1 MGLVSRQERVFN
13 RSLSSTVSMA
23 WCSMLARSQRGWA
36 AWLLLVLALAPQWGW
51 AQSVVFINPGRGNEA
66 YWRTASE
73 AMAAAAASLRMSL
86 EVRYAERNPLQA
98 ISIARE
104 LAARPKA
111 GRPRFVVFVN
121 ESSVAPEILRT
132 LEAAQIDSFM
142 AFNGVQASAHA
153 QLGRPRETFKH
164 WLGSLEPQAE
174 EAGYLTAK
182 ALIEVA
188 RASRMAQASDGK
200 LQMLAIAG
208 DRSTSS
214 SIERNAGMRRAVAE
228 AGDVELQ
235 QEVFGE
241 WRRERAAEQMRVLMQ
256 RYPQARTVWA
266 GNDEM
271 ALGAMEAWRA
281 AGGRPGRD
289 GFFSAIN
296 TSAAALTAIRT
307 GELAALA
314 GGHFMAGAWAMVMLY
329 DYAHDR
335 DFEPEGLELQRSMFV
350 MFDPLLADRFEQRF
364 SAARKP
370 LDFRKHSK
378 ALNPKLGRYSF
389 EIEKLL
395 R

>member
-1 MGLVSRQERVFN
+1 MIAFP
-13 RSLSSTVSMA
+13 
-23 WCSMLARSQRGWA
+23 QRGWA
-36 AWLLLVLALAPQWGW
+36 AWLLLMLALAPQWGW
-51 AQSVVFINPGRGNEA
+51 AQSVVFINPGRSNEA
-66 YWRTASE
+66 YWRTASD
-73 AMAAAAASLRMSL
+73 AMAAAAVSLGMPL
-86 EVRYAERNPLQA
+86 EIRYAERNPLQA

-104 LAARPKA
+104 LAARPRA
-111 GRPRFVVFVN
+111 CRPRFVMFVN

-142 AFNGVQASAHA
+142 AFNGIQESVRA

-188 RASRMAQASDGK
+188 RASRVAQASDGK

-228 AGDVELQ
+228 AGDVVLQ
-235 QEVFGE
+235 QEVFGG
-241 WRRERAAEQMRVLMQ
+241 WSRERAAEQMRVLMQ
-256 RYPQARTVWA
+256 RYPQVRTIWA

-271 ALGAMEAWRA
+271 ALGAMDAWRE
-281 AGGRPGRD
+281 AGGKPGRD
-289 GFFSAIN
+289 GFFGAIN
-296 TSAAALTAIRT
+296 TSAAALTALRS

-314 GGHFMAGAWAMVMLY
+314 GGHFMAGAWALVMLY
-329 DYAHDR
+329 DYAHGR
-335 DFEPEGLELQRSMFV
+335 DFKPEGLELQKAMFV
-350 MFDPLLADRFEQRF
+350 MFDPLLADRFERRF
-364 SAARKP
+364 SASQKP
-370 LDFRKHSK
+370 LDFRKYSK
-378 ALNPKLGRYSF
+378 ALNPKLDRYSF